1 MSNKKR
7 KPKYRLIIVL
17 CLLLFGL
24 IFFLML
30 QIPTKNIF
38 VHNNK
43 MLSDQEIIE
52 QVGLEDYPNLYI
64 ITKKEIIKEGLKNIF
79 IKEIEVKKRN
89 FSEIHLYVVENRP
102 LFFVD
107 YDNETV
113 LLDGKTIKQKF
124 DVPILINYVP
134 DFVYLNF
141 IEKMGSLVDSVT
153 IRISEIQYA
162 PNEVDEERFLLY
174 MIDGNYVY
182 LNIDTFLLLNDYLAI
197 MTNIFNNYGTKTG
210 VLNLDAGG
218 YFNVFE

>member
-1 MSNKKR
+1 M
-7 KPKYRLIIVL
+7 
-17 CLLLFGL
+17 
-24 IFFLML
+24 
-30 QIPTKNIF
+30 
-38 VHNNK
+38 
-43 MLSDQEIIE
+43 
-52 QVGLEDYPNLYI
+52 
-64 ITKKEIIKEGLKNIF
+64 
-79 IKEIEVKKRN
+79 
-89 FSEIHLYVVENRP
+89 
-102 LFFVD
+102 
-107 YDNETV
+107 
-113 LLDGKTIKQKF
+113 LDGKTIKQKF

-141 IEKMGSLVDSVT
+141 IEKMGSLVESVT